1 MKDIVVR
8 GFEESIRLKR
18 DFLTRKNIDIIVSM
32 ARCIGHAFEKGN
44 KLLLFGNGGSAAD
57 AQHLAAEFVN
67 RFRVDRRP
75 LPAMALTTDSSV
87 LTSISNDYNYSDVF
101 SKQIMALGSKGD
113 IAWGI
118 STSGRSLNVIKGL
131 KIAKEN
137 GLATIALSG
146 GDGGEI
152 VSIADMALVVNSND
166 TPRIQEIH
174 ITVGHTICEL
184 IDFLLEGSA
193 LDI

>member
-8 GFEESIRLKR
+8 GFEDSIRLKR
-18 DFLTRKNIDIIVSM
+18 DFLTRENIDIIVSI
-32 ARCIGHAFEKGN
+32 ARCIGRAFKKGN

-67 RFRVDRRP
+67 RFRFERKP

-87 LTSISNDYNYSDVF
+87 LTSISNDYDYSDVF

-113 IAWGI
+113 VAWGI
-118 STSGRSLNVIKGL
+118 STSGKSLNVIKGL
-131 KIAKEN
+131 KIAKEKE
-137 GLATIALSG
+137 LVTIALSG
-146 GDGGEI
+146 GDGGDM
-152 VSIADMALVVNSND
+152 VTIADMALIVNSND

-184 IDFLLEGSA
+184 VDFSL
-193 LDI
+193 